1 MRQEAS
7 FFEGKDA
14 VLVYIAKRLNE
25 ALRLEAIF
33 SSAGVDYGVEADE
46 YRGGFIFQRVRTGA
60 FFYVLPDAAEDGPA
74 SAAGKWLPA
83 NRTGTGLTNRWACAA
98 DCRQPGPVPVH
109 ADLPIRRRPHAGRRR
124 SARHILLPPV

>member
-1 MRQEAS
+1 MVKMAAAAASLKEKMRQEAS

-33 SSAGVDYGVEADE
+33 STAGVDYGVEADE

-60 FFYVLPDAAEDGPA
+60 FFYVLPDVVDTARRVLRENGYRPSEPA
-74 SAAGKWLPA
+74 GS
-83 NRTGTGLTNRWACAA
+83 
-98 DCRQPGPVPVH
+98 
-109 ADLPIRRRPHAGRRR
+109 
-124 SARHILLPPV
+124 

>member
-7 FFEGKDA
+7 FFEGKGP

-33 SSAGVDYGVEADE
+33 SAAGVDFGVEPDE

-60 FFYVLPDAAEDGPA
+60 FFYVLPEAAEAARRVLQENGHRPA
-74 SAAGKWLPA
+74 EPEPSERPA
-83 NRTGTGLTNRWACAA
+83 E
-98 DCRQPGPVPVH
+98 
-109 ADLPIRRRPHAGRRR
+109 
-124 SARHILLPPV
+124 PPLKRE